1 MEDYFKYSFFQRKDK
16 YYKTLLFKTLLFKIL
31 LFKTLL
37 FKTLIIILFMQES
50 IYLYSRG
57 DRLGSHII
65 QYLSIIIYAY
75 YNNLYIVYE
84 QEKVNY
90 NNPDYEYE
98 GTKYNESFIVK
109 AILNWIDN
117 HNKKFPSKDYLAA
130 YKGLRAME
138 YCLNFE
144 TSFKENEYFY
154 SCDLLIITT
163 QVLYNIRTDLISYF
177 KKYICKGMRQEIYK
191 VVPQNYILPYDPKK
205 SILVHL
211 RLGDVKDRPDYDGS
225 ICSNHYKN
233 RINND
238 IQSIQGIAT
247 LGYCNMQTP
256 LAKNKVDLAILEA
269 TQKYPEHEVVIVTA
283 PGDYSIDYPYRCIRS
298 DNESYDMF
306 FLCNADVLIL
316 SRSTFSLSAAF
327 LGTAREI
334 WSPLWGHFVCTGL
347 YTKYDN
353 SKFNYFF

>member
-1 MEDYFKYSFFQRKDK
+1 
-16 YYKTLLFKTLLFKIL
+16 
-31 LFKTLL
+31 
-37 FKTLIIILFMQES
+37 MQES

-57 DRLGSHII
+57 DRLGSHIL

-84 QEKVNY
+84 PEKVNY

-98 GTKYNESFIVK
+98 GVKYNKSFIVK

-117 HNKKFPSKDYLAA
+117 HNKKFPVKNYLEQ
-130 YKGLRAME
+130 YKNFNAME

-144 TSFKENEYFY
+144 TPFKENAYFY

-163 QVLYNIRTDLISYF
+163 QVLYNIHTDLISYF
-177 KKYICKGMRQEIYK
+177 KKYICQSMCQEISK
-191 VVPQNYILPYDPKK
+191 VIPENCSLPYNPKK
-205 SILVHL
+205 SILLHL

-225 ICSNHYKN
+225 FCSNHYRE
-233 RINND
+233 RIDND
-238 IQSIQGIAT
+238 NQIIQGIAT

-256 LAKNKVDLAILEA
+256 LAKGKVDLAILEA
-269 TQKYPEHEVVIVTA
+269 TQKYPEHEVIIVTA
-283 PGDYSIDYPYRCIRS
+283 PGDYNIDYPYRCIRS
-298 DNESYDMF
+298 NDESYDMF
-306 FLCNADVLIL
+306 LLCNADVLIL

-327 LGTAREI
+327 LGTAREV
-334 WSPLWGHFVCTGL
+334 WCPLWGHFVCTGL

>member
-1 MEDYFKYSFFQRKDK
+1 MKLKNTIQN
-16 YYKTLLFKTLLFKIL
+16 
-31 LFKTLL
+31 
-37 FKTLIIILFMQES
+37 S

-57 DRLGSHII
+57 DRLGSHIL
-65 QYLSIIIYAY
+65 QYLSIIIYAF

-84 QEKVNY
+84 PEKVNY

-98 GTKYNESFIVK
+98 GIKYNKSFIVK

-117 HNKKFPSKDYLAA
+117 YNKKFPIKNYLEQ
-130 YKGLRAME
+130 YKNFNAME

-144 TSFKENEYFY
+144 TPFKENTYFY

-163 QVLYNIRTDLISYF
+163 QVLYNIHTDLISYF
-177 KKYICKGMRQEIYK
+177 KKYICQSMRQEICK
-191 VVPQNYILPYDPKK
+191 VIPENCSLSYNPKK

-211 RLGDVKDRPDYDGS
+211 RLGDVKDRPDYDGTF
-225 ICSNHYKN
+225 CSNHYRE
-233 RINND
+233 RIDND
-238 IQSIQGIAT
+238 NQSIQGIAT

-256 LAKNKVDLAILEA
+256 LAKGKVDLAILEA
-269 TQKYPEHEVVIVTA
+269 TQKYPEHEVIIVTA
-283 PGDYSIDYPYRCIRS
+283 PGDYNIDYPYRCIRS
-298 DNESYDMF
+298 NDESYDMF
-306 FLCNADVLIL
+306 LLCNADVLIL

-327 LGTAREI
+327 LGTAREV
-334 WSPLWGHFVCTGL
+334 WCPLWGHFVCTGL

>member
-1 MEDYFKYSFFQRKDK
+1 MKLKNTIQD
-16 YYKTLLFKTLLFKIL
+16 
-31 LFKTLL
+31 
-37 FKTLIIILFMQES
+37 S

-57 DRLGSHII
+57 DRLGSHIL

-84 QEKVNY
+84 PEKVNY

-98 GTKYNESFIVK
+98 GVKYNKSFIVK

-117 HNKKFPSKDYLAA
+117 HNKKFPVKNYLEQ
-130 YKGLRAME
+130 YKNFNAME

-144 TSFKENEYFY
+144 TPFNENAYFY

-163 QVLYNIRTDLISYF
+163 QVLYNIHTDLISYF
-177 KKYICKGMRQEIYK
+177 KKYICQSMRQEICK
-191 VVPQNYILPYDPKK
+191 VIPENCSLQYNPKK

-225 ICSNHYKN
+225 FCSNHYREK
-233 RINND
+233 IDND
-238 IQSIQGIAT
+238 NQIIQGIAT

-256 LAKNKVDLAILEA
+256 LAKGKVDLAILEA
-269 TQKYPEHEVVIVTA
+269 TQKYPEHEVIIVTA
-283 PGDYSIDYPYRCIRS
+283 PGDYNIDYPYRCIRS
-298 DNESYDMF
+298 NDESYDMF
-306 FLCNADVLIL
+306 LLCNADILIL

-327 LGTAREI
+327 LGTASEV
-334 WSPLWGHFVCTGL
+334 WCPLWGHFVCTGL